1 MDKRRVVETLEAIA
15 SLLELQDENPFK
27 VRAYRNAARA
37 LESRPEEIR
46 VLVDEDRL
54 GDVPGVGEA
63 IREKVTELVRS
74 GRLEYFESLR
84 ASVPAGVVALLDIPS
99 LGPKKARQLWKEL
112 GVEDPEALRKACEQG
127 RLRDLK
133 GFGEKSQAKILEG
146 LRFHDQQR
154 GRFLLSEAL
163 PQARR
168 LLELLRGVPGVVRAE
183 ICGSLRRWK
192 EVVKDVDLLIS
203 STDPAAVMKRFA
215 TAEGVTEI
223 LAGGDTKTSVRLVN
237 GLQADLRVVTDAQF
251 PCALNYFTGSKEHN
265 VALRGRAQDRGLKL
279 SEYALSNGSKNI
291 EIHSEEDLYRA
302 LGLPYL
308 APELREN
315 GDELDLNKQLQLIE
329 YQQLAGT
336 FHSHTSWSDGA
347 HEIEA
352 MAEKAR
358 EMGLGY
364 LGLSDH
370 SQAAV
375 YAHGLDEARLAKQIQ
390 EVDRLNRRWKDFRI
404 LKGLECD
411 ILADGSLDLS
421 PAVLA
426 GLDFVIGS
434 VHSGFEMSEQEMTD
448 RVCKALGN
456 EHLDILG
463 HPTGRLLLSRE
474 GYKVDLERVLQTAA
488 REEKVV
494 ELNAYPNRLDL
505 DWTHCRRAKELG
517 VPIAINPDAHSVD
530 DLDNLRYGIGT
541 GRRGWLERKDVF
553 NTRGLDDVLEA
564 FRS

>member
-1 MDKRRVVETLEAIA
+1 
-15 SLLELQDENPFK
+15 
-27 VRAYRNAARA
+27 
-37 LESRPEEIR
+37 
-46 VLVDEDRL
+46 
-54 GDVPGVGEA
+54 
-63 IREKVTELVRS
+63 
-74 GRLEYFESLR
+74 
-84 ASVPAGVVALLDIPS
+84 
-99 LGPKKARQLWKEL
+99 
-112 GVEDPEALRKACEQG
+112 
-127 RLRDLK
+127 
-133 GFGEKSQAKILEG
+133 
-146 LRFHDQQR
+146 
-154 GRFLLSEAL
+154 
-163 PQARR
+163 
-168 LLELLRGVPGVVRAE
+168 
-183 ICGSLRRWK
+183 
-192 EVVKDVDLLIS
+192 
-203 STDPAAVMKRFA
+203 
-215 TAEGVTEI
+215 VTEI

-315 GDELDLNKQLQLIE
+315 GGELDLNKQLQLIE